1 MKLSSLVLL
10 GAVVHGQDNSDSESM
25 SDTWRDMLN
34 ALSDFKDNWKDTM
47 GDFFKEKFADYDK
60 ETAVERTKEW
70 YKKLGEEMK
79 EEWESKG
86 GDAMVQDL
94 KDSMNAAWSSM
105 KGWTIGDMLDA
116 MDEAKVSLKDKMA
129 ALKDKITATN
139 LEEIIE
145 KLEDKSEDVEEVV
158 TGK

>member
-70 YKKLGEEMK
+70 YKN
-79 EEWESKG
+79 WEK
-86 GDAMVQDL
+86 
-94 KDSMNAAWSSM
+94 K
-105 KGWTIGDMLDA
+105 
-116 MDEAKVSLKDKMA
+116 
-129 ALKDKITATN
+129 
-139 LEEIIE
+139 
-145 KLEDKSEDVEEVV
+145 
-158 TGK
+158 